1 MDTEW
6 DMKGFAFLDP
16 TGENNMNNENRDVR
30 LTNLQFVEQRLLNVN
45 TNFASCLSF
54 LYACL
59 AHIENL
65 QLTSRINMSV
75 QRGSKRKKADGG
87 YEYGNHDAFQVFD
100 SISNSIRLL
109 KYFKYITSRKSLNPT
124 LHGGCYVYP
133 LTTLRSLVALI
144 LMLVWFRS

>member
-1 MDTEW
+1 
-6 DMKGFAFLDP
+6 MKGFGFLDP
-16 TGENNMNNENRDVR
+16 TGENNMNNEDREVR
-30 LTNLQFVEQRLLNVN
+30 LTNLQFVEQRLLNFN

-59 AHIENL
+59 AHIENQ

-109 KYFKYITSRKSLNPT
+109 KFIKYITSRKGLNPT
-124 LHGGCYVYP
+124 LQVGIILTP
-133 LTTLRSLVALI
+133 LPPNNIENPDLVQI
-144 LMLVWFRS
+144 